1 MTAVVLAFLVSLG
14 IALFLVPILS
24 VLARTVGLVDHP
36 DDKRKLHKASIP
48 MVGGVALFIAATCTA
63 LLIPQLDSLWRPFFD
78 HLDSTVASYTPNR
91 IGSRL
96 TKGLSVGGNDVFQM
110 VGLLLGATVLLLV
123 GLADDRFGIRG
134 RQKLAGQFLAA
145 TVLILFGY
153 QFESVTAAGF
163 EIEFGVFSVVVIYGW
178 VIASINSVNLL
189 DGADGIASTIGIVM
203 SVAMTVMMVSQG
215 KIFDAVVAAS
225 VAGGLLGFLK
235 YNFPP
240 AKAYLGDTGS
250 MLIGFLLSALAIRC
264 TFKQSSAYAFF
275 APIALLAIPFAD
287 TLAAIIRRRLTG
299 RSIFAVDRGHLHH
312 SLARRGYGPKVSL
325 LWVAMFCS
333 ATAAGG
339 TMSLIFKQSEYALA
353 SIFIVG
359 CVMVFFRIF
368 GVGELQLVTRRA
380 SSAAQSVF
388 RVAPGERPDL
398 LQSAVHVQGERSWD
412 SIWNEF
418 CLFADQYQLNKI
430 VLDVNAPWLHESFHA
445 KRRRA
450 DAKGEIN
457 HEWFAELP
465 LIAEGRLFGKIQV
478 AASPDSGYT
487 HHQII
492 TELLLVV
499 ALVEGMLVDEQ
510 PVTSAAESET
520 PSEES
525 ASEPVES
532 K

>member
-1 MTAVVLAFLVSLG
+1 MTAVVLAFIVSLS

-24 VLARTVGLVDHP
+24 VLARTVGLVDLP
-36 DDKRKLHKASIP
+36 DNKRKLHKTAIP
-48 MVGGVALFIAATCTA
+48 MVGGVALFIAATCST
-63 LLIPQLDSLWRPFFD
+63 LLIPQLDSLWRPVFD
-78 HLDSTVASYTPNR
+78 NIDATVASYAPAR
-91 IGSRL
+91 MGSRL
-96 TKGLSVGGNDVFQM
+96 TKGLAIAKNDVFQM

-134 RQKLAGQFLAA
+134 RQKLAGQFLAV

-153 QFESVTAAGF
+153 QFDYITVAGF
-163 EIEFGVFSVVVIYGW
+163 DIEFGVFSVIVIYGW
-178 VIASINSVNLL
+178 GIASINSVNLL

-215 KIFDAVVAAS
+215 KMVDAVVAAS
-225 VAGGLLGFLK
+225 IAGGLLGFLR

-264 TFKQSSAYAFF
+264 TFKQNSAYAFF
-275 APIALLAIPFAD
+275 APVALLAIPFAD

-312 SLARRGYGPKVSL
+312 SLARRGYGPKASL
-325 LWVAMFCS
+325 LWVALFCS

-353 SIFIVG
+353 SIGIVG
-359 CVMVFFRIF
+359 SVMVFFRIF

-388 RVAPGERPDL
+388 RIKPGERPDL

-412 SIWNEF
+412 AIWNEF
-418 CLFADQYQLNKI
+418 CLFADQYGLNNI

-450 DAKGEIN
+450 DVKGEIA
-457 HEWFAELP
+457 HEWYAEVP
-465 LIAEGRLFGKIQV
+465 LIAQGRVFGKITV
-478 AASPDSGYT
+478 AASSDSGIT

-492 TELLLVV
+492 AELLRVV
-499 ALVEGMLVDEQ
+499 ALVEGMLIEEQ
-510 PVTSAAESET
+510 PVANRTESESLSKAS
-520 PSEES
+520 PSM
-525 ASEPVES
+525 PVES

>member
-1 MTAVVLAFLVSLG
+1 MTLVVLAFTLSLC

-24 VLARTVGLVDHP
+24 VVARRVELVDRP
-36 DDKRKLHKASIP
+36 DDKRKLHKVAIP
-48 MVGGVALFIAATCTA
+48 MVGGVALFLAATCST
-63 LLIPQLDSLWRPFFD
+63 LLIPQLDAIWRPVFEQF
-78 HLDSTVASYTPNR
+78 DSTVASYTPSR
-91 IGSRL
+91 IASRL
-96 TKGLSVGGNDVFQM
+96 TRALVVRESDVFQL

-153 QFESVTAAGF
+153 QFELITVAGF
-163 EIEFGVFSVVVIYGW
+163 DIEFGVFSVFVIYAW

-203 SVAMTVMMVSQG
+203 SAAMTVMMVYQG
-215 KIFDAVVAAS
+215 KILDAVVAAS
-225 VAGGLLGFLK
+225 IAGALLGFLK

-287 TLAAIIRRRLTG
+287 TLAAIVRRRLTG

-312 SLARRGYGPKVSL
+312 SLARRGYGPKASV

-339 TMSLIFKQSEYALA
+339 TMSLIFKQSEYALV
-353 SIFIVG
+353 SILLVG
-359 CVMVFFRIF
+359 CAMLFFRIF

-380 SSAAQSVF
+380 SSAARSMM
-388 RVAPGERPDL
+388 RVTPSKRPDL

-412 SIWNEF
+412 AIWNEF
-418 CLFADQYQLNKI
+418 CLFAEQYALDKI
-430 VLDVNAPWLHESFHA
+430 TLDVNAPWMHESFHA
-445 KRRRA
+445 TRRRA
-450 DAKGEIN
+450 DARGELN
-457 HEWFAELP
+457 HQWFAAIP
-465 LIAEGRLFGKIQV
+465 IVSNGKLFGKV
-478 AASPDSGYT
+478 EVLASPESGVT
-487 HHQII
+487 NHQII
-492 TELLLVV
+492 SELLQVV
-499 ALVEGMLVDEQ
+499 GLVEASLVEENPAPAGTDGAPDEE
-510 PVTSAAESET
+510 AA
-520 PSEES
+520 
-525 ASEPVES
+525 
-532 K
+532 